1 MRERVL
7 WLSMLGVV
15 GALGYSGAVSAT
27 PQKGFTPMM
36 LAVGRF
42 GEIDVNNFT
51 IPANLWQSRQK
62 TQGLSDLYVQDNT
75 WDPGGDT
82 GWHTHPGHSLII
94 VKEGTVT
101 EYDGDDPDCTPHVYS
116 TGMGLVDPGGGHVHI
131 IRNETMAKARTIAVQ
146 LIAAGA
152 TRRIDAP
159 DPGNCSF

>member
-27 PQKGFTPMM
+27 PQKGFFPTM

-116 TGMGLVDPGGGHVHI
+116 TGMGFVDPGGGHVHI

-146 LIAAGA
+146 LIPAGA